1 MDEAERLC
9 DRLALIDSGR
19 IVALDT
25 PAGLV
30 ARASAGQRVLFR
42 PSVPLDEGLLAD
54 LPEVTDVRQRGAQV
68 VVTGTGN
75 LLHAVTSVLARNHI
89 IAEELRIE
97 QPSLDDAFV
106 TLTGRQLDR

>member
-19 IVALDT
+19 VVALDT

-30 ARASAGQRVLFR
+30 ARANDEQRVRFR
-42 PSVPLDEGLLAD
+42 PSTPLDDQLLTS
-54 LPEVTDVRQRGAQV
+54 LSEVASVRRSGEQV

-75 LLHAVTSVLARNHI
+75 LLHAVTSVLARNQI
-89 IAEELRIE
+89 VAQELRVE
-97 QPSLDDAFV
+97 QASLDDAFV
-106 TLTGRQLDR
+106 TLTGRRLDQ